1 MKKVTIDGKPY
12 LVDDNSAKALKSGS
26 SSSRSQRTATR
37 RKATKKQAE
46 SPPAK

>member
-26 SSSRSQRTATR
+26 SSSRTATR